1 MQPTK
6 PANNIREKLIK
17 LFNFNKNN
25 KEKKNDQI
33 TKIISDSRVIYT
45 VYKAQLNKNLIL
57 NKTSSAEIKTLSK
70 QFKKGVYFWQ
80 KSNSS
85 LKNKIFVKLMKLI
98 LITVYEPIFNTLNYN
113 FGFRPIKNT
122 RIAIKH
128 LSSQNLKIKLAFKG
142 EIQKTNMNTLNP
154 IVMLKILRKR
164 IIDPPFLNL
173 IKTILKNLNQLVSHS
188 IYSILFNIYTHEFD
202 LYISKK
208 IKQLNLANETKIKN
222 FFKKH
227 TPHVNSNAY
236 KLKAK
241 RRLFI
246 LTDKIAPFNIKEF
259 QNLTN
264 QFKIYKKKQMVI
276 KINSKQYK
284 NQMLYNRY
292 YNH

>member
-6 PANNIREKLIK
+6 PADNFREKLIK

-33 TKIISDSRVIYT
+33 TKIISDSRVINT
-45 VYKAQLNKNLIL
+45 IYKAQLNKNLIL
-57 NKTSSAEIKTLSK
+57 NKTNLAEIKNLSK
-70 QFKKGVYFWQ
+70 QFKKGEYFWQ

-128 LSSQNLKIKLAFKG
+128 LSSQNLKIKSAFKG
-142 EIQKTNMNTLNP
+142 EIQKTNLNTLNP
-154 IVMLKILRKR
+154 IIMLKILRKR
-164 IIDPPFLNL
+164 IIDPQFLNL

-188 IYSILFNIYTHEFD
+188 IYPILFNIYTHEFD

-246 LTDKIAPFNIKEF
+246 LKDRMAPFKIKEF
-259 QNLTN
+259 QNLRN
-264 QFKIYKKKQMVI
+264 HFKIYKKKQMVI
-276 KINSKQYK
+276 KINSK
-284 NQMLYNRY
+284 
-292 YNH
+292 